1 MVEPLLFILYMND
14 LHTAIKFCKVYHFDT
29 HLLHINNSTKK
40 LNKFFDFGLRH
51 LSNWFNANK
60 ILLNANKFE
69 LTMFK
74 PRMKNQTLISN

>member
-1 MVEPLLFILYMND
+1 MND

-29 HLLHINNSTKK
+29 DLLHINNSTKK

-51 LSNWFNANK
+51 LSNWLNVNK
-60 ILLNANKFE
+60 ILLDVNKIE